1 MNPRT
6 FVGQLHGVFGF
17 PVTPFR
23 PDLSLD
29 LDALARNVDEM
40 ASYPFCA
47 IVSAG
52 GTGELY
58 SLSVEEIEKVVSTTV
73 KAVNGR
79 MPVVAGTGFNAA
91 LGIDIARRAEK
102 AGAQCLLALPPYYNG
117 APEAGLFE
125 YYKQIGQATPLPLMV
140 YSRDWAVFT
149 PEMVARLADCVPT
162 LAGWKDGQGD
172 VRKYQ
177 RIMNYNGDR
186 LAWFGGLG
194 DDCVPGYFAIGV
206 QAYTSSISNI
216 APRLSF
222 ELAEAG
228 LRPDFA
234 RLNQLMAHYVH
245 PLYAIRE
252 RAKGYEVAVMK
263 EAMEILG
270 MPAGP
275 VRPPLM
281 NCRPNDIEDVRTL
294 MHPMRTYGNLLS
306 AGSLYLVRS
315 GRNPL
320 GPAWTRAIYA
330 TPFGDPL
337 NRTIRHLHLIDRF
350 HNAARLKLRIPGRIA
365 NAMLHAI
372 RMVSGWF
379 QDEAANWSSCG
390 VTRVRHGERRAG

>member
-1 MNPRT
+1 MNPRQ
-6 FVGQLHGVFGF
+6 FAAQLRGVFGF
-17 PVTPFR
+17 PVTPFHA
-23 PDLSLD
+23 DLSLD

-47 IVSAG
+47 MVSAG

-58 SLSVEEIEKVVSTTV
+58 SLAIDEIEQVIAITV

-79 MPVVAGTGFNAA
+79 MPVVAGTGFNVA
-91 LGIDIARRAEK
+91 LGIEIARRAER
-102 AGAQCLLALPPYYNG
+102 AGADCLLVLPPYYTG
-117 APEAGLFE
+117 APEDGLFA
-125 YYKQIGQATPLPLMV
+125 YYRMIGEATSLPLMV

-162 LAGWKDGQGD
+162 LAAWKDGQGD

-216 APRLSF
+216 APQLSLA
-222 ELAEAG
+222 LAEAG
-228 LRPDFA
+228 LKRDFA
-234 RLNQLMAHYVH
+234 QLNRLMERYVQ

-263 EAMEILG
+263 EAMEVLG

-281 NCRPNDIEDVRTL
+281 NCRARDKEDIRNL
-294 MHPMRTYGNLLS
+294 ME
-306 AGSLYLVRS
+306 LYAEMRS
-315 GRNPL
+315 GAP
-320 GPAWTRAIYA
+320 
-330 TPFGDPL
+330 
-337 NRTIRHLHLIDRF
+337 
-350 HNAARLKLRIPGRIA
+350 
-365 NAMLHAI
+365 
-372 RMVSGWF
+372 VS
-379 QDEAANWSSCG
+379 SSRC
-390 VTRVRHGERRAG
+390 